1 MERSAATGSTLTTA
15 DGGGHALEPPSGL
28 AHVATASFL
37 ASRAAPSAGFWIA
50 LAGGVA
56 LARAGEERGVRTGYG
71 ASIAA
76 MLQTVAVMGP
86 ARFGVPLTQALSA
99 PLLGRLEGRRVS
111 VLRQMLTCAAIR
123 LTHTTITLAFFA
135 LVLAGGLDAYTD
147 TYDSVAGRLPLIP
160 EGTTAALVATG
171 IGLLAWAAFASV
183 VQVLVYRR
191 GLKLWPHPAEE
202 GEESRSPD
210 ATEELRRRF
219 DPRAIATAAA
229 IAFCLLLA
237 STAWPLLA
245 AVSVWLA
252 LAWTS
257 TRGDREVVMAGVV
270 IATFLAAGVLL
281 FALVGGIGAGLA
293 LRRGARAGLLVL
305 VATWLRS
312 AAGSEGLR
320 EVSRRVLRRLR
331 RLPSVP
337 EASRVLDELGSGR
350 QLGTA
355 AGSALE
361 ALRGVDRRP
370 VAVLDAVL
378 DWVAAEAAR
387 FRAAPPAPA
396 ARLVVRPRDSL
407 LVALAAAPLAAIVA
421 L

>member
-1 MERSAATGSTLTTA
+1 MESSAATGPTITTA
-15 DGGGHALEPPSGL
+15 DADGRAPSPSGL

-56 LARAGEERGVRTGYG
+56 LARAGEDRGVRTGYG

-111 VLRQMLTCAAIR
+111 LLGQMLACAAIR
-123 LTHTTITLAFFA
+123 LTHTTVTVAFFA

-147 TYDSVAGRLPLIP
+147 TYDSVASRLPLIP
-160 EGTTAALVATG
+160 EGTTAALIVTG
-171 IGLLAWAAFASV
+171 ITLVAWAAFASV

-191 GLKLWPHPAEE
+191 GLRVWRGPVEADHD
-202 GEESRSPD
+202 GRSPD
-210 ATEELRRRF
+210 IVQEVRRRF
-219 DPRAIATAAA
+219 DPRAIALAAA
-229 IAFCLLLA
+229 IAFTLLLA
-237 STAWPLLA
+237 TTDWALLGAVA
-245 AVSVWLA
+245 AWLA
-252 LAWTS
+252 VAWTA
-257 TRGDREVVMAGVV
+257 TRGDREVVTAGVV
-270 IATFLAAGVLL
+270 IATALAGGVLL
-281 FALVGGIGAGLA
+281 FALVGGAGADLA
-293 LRRGARAGLLVL
+293 LRRAARAGLLVL

-331 RLPSVP
+331 RLPAVP

-350 QLGTA
+350 QLGRA
-355 AGSALE
+355 ARSALD
-361 ALRGVDRRP
+361 ALRGVEHRP

-378 DWVAAEAAR
+378 GWVAMEAGR
-387 FRAAPPAPA
+387 FRATLPAPA
-396 ARLVVRPRDSL
+396 IQLAVRPRDCV

-421 L
+421 A